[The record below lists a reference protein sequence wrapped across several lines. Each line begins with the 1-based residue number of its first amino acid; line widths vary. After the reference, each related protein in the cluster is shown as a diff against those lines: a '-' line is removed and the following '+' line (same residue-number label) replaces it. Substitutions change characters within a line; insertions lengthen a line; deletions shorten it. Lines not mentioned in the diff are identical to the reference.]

1 MPEPEPTYRRRSARV
16 LVLDRTGRVLLLR
29 ARFGAGDA
37 RPGAE
42 HYWLVPGG
50 GVDTGESPAQ
60 AAARELHEEVGLRVD
75 PGALGDPVAYTTGY
89 ARMSWAEGVF
99 RDDFFRYRVDSHLVD
114 TDRMEALE
122 RGYHAGHRWWSVE
135 ELAATDEVVYPLD
148 LVTVLTDLVAG
159 RTPAQP
165 VRLPWHH

>member
-16 LVLDRTGRVLLLR
+16 LVLDRAGHVLLLR
-29 ARFGAGDA
+29 CRFGDGD
-37 RPGAE
+37 PGPDAA
-42 HYWLVPGG
+42 HCWLTPGG
-50 GVDTGESPAQ
+50 GVDEGETLAE
-60 AAARELHEEVGLRVD
+60 AAARELHEEVGLRVE

-89 ARMSWAEGVF
+89 ARMSWAEGIF

-122 RGYHAGHRWWSVE
+122 RGYHAGHHWWSVA
-135 ELAATDEVVYPLD
+135 ELATTDEVVYPLELAPL
-148 LVTVLTDLVAG
+148 LVELCAG
-159 RTPAQP
+159 RIPAQP